1 MEQYVRFICVGD
13 ADLRLVPGKQDEKM
27 GRRRK
32 SAIGETVTGIIMI
45 SIPFF
50 FFGGLPSV
58 GMGMHMGFPFW
69 GWILVAL
76 GAGSLV
82 RGISRLASKS
92 KKIIDSKPNAKKRKL
107 ELENKVL
114 KAAKKA
120 GGTITVARTALFIDA
135 PIEETETILSSLAS
149 RGHANVE
156 VSSEGQVLYMFPDF
170 LELDKL
176 EM

>member
-1 MEQYVRFICVGD
+1 
-13 ADLRLVPGKQDEKM
+13 M

-32 SAIGETVTGIIMI
+32 SAIGEVITGTLMI
-45 SIPFF
+45 SLPFF
-50 FFGGLPSV
+50 LFGGFPSM
-58 GMGMHMGFPFW
+58 GMGMHMRFPFW
-69 GWILVAL
+69 GWIIVAL

-82 RGISRLASKS
+82 RGITRLAAKS
-92 KKIIDSKPNAKKRKL
+92 KKMIDSKPNAKKRKL

-120 GGTITVARTALFIDA
+120 GGKVTVARTALFIDA
-135 PIEETETILSSLAS
+135 PIEETETILNSLAS

-156 VSSEGQVLYMFPDF
+156 VSAEGQVLYMFPDF
-170 LELDKL
+170 EELDKL

>member
-1 MEQYVRFICVGD
+1 
-13 ADLRLVPGKQDEKM
+13 M
-27 GRRRK
+27 GRHRK
-32 SAIGETVTGIIMI
+32 SAIGEVITGIIMV

-50 FFGGLPSV
+50 LFTGFPSA
-58 GMGMHMGFPFW
+58 GMGMHMRFPFW
-69 GWILVAL
+69 GWFLVAI

-82 RGISRLASKS
+82 RGITRLAAKS
-92 KKIIDSKPNAKKRKL
+92 KKMIDSKPNAKKRKL

-120 GGTITVARTALFIDA
+120 GGKVTVARTALFIDA
-135 PIEETETILSSLAS
+135 PIEETESILNSLAS

-170 LELDKL
+170 EELDKL

>member
-1 MEQYVRFICVGD
+1 
-13 ADLRLVPGKQDEKM
+13 M
-27 GRRRK
+27 GRHRK
-32 SAIGETVTGIIMI
+32 SAIGEVVTGIVMI

-50 FFGGLPSV
+50 LFGGFSSR

-69 GWILVAL
+69 SWILVAL
-76 GAGSLV
+76 GAGSLI
-82 RGISRLASKS
+82 RGITRLAEKS
-92 KKIIDSKPNAKKRKL
+92 KKMIDSKPNSKHRKL

-114 KAAKKA
+114 KAAKSA
-120 GGTITVARTALFIDA
+120 GGKITVARTALFIDA
-135 PIEETETILSSLAS
+135 PIEETESILNSLAT

-170 LELDKL
+170 EEIDKL

>member
-1 MEQYVRFICVGD
+1 
-13 ADLRLVPGKQDEKM
+13 M
-27 GRRRK
+27 GRHRK
-32 SAIGETVTGIIMI
+32 SAIGEVITGTLMI
-45 SIPFF
+45 SLPFF
-50 FFGGLPSV
+50 LFGGFPSM
-58 GMGMHMGFPFW
+58 GMGMHMRFPFW
-69 GWILVAL
+69 GWIIVAL

-82 RGISRLASKS
+82 RGITRLAAKS
-92 KKIIDSKPNAKKRKL
+92 KKMIDSKPNAKKRKL

-120 GGTITVARTALFIDA
+120 GGKVTVARTALFIDA
-135 PIEETETILSSLAS
+135 PIEETETILNSLAS

-170 LELDKL
+170 EENDKL